1 MPESDAGSW
10 FIALEQ
16 DADAPQVAR
25 HALGEWL
32 PDLPSHVTENALIT
46 VAELVANAVRF
57 GRPPIHVAATVGT
70 DALVVEVCDEGED
83 RPRRRVPADDGG
95 IGLNVVYLL
104 ADRVEIEA
112 DRSCVRCAFSTT
124 VDAPGRRADRGHR
137 PAIRSSWS
145 GTGTTLR
152 LVLRGDID
160 LTARPELDRLLADLD
175 PAHLD
180 RLVID
185 LREVTFFDSTGLH
198 MAERLHRWGRDHDVA
213 VVFTR
218 GIRPVM
224 LVLQAAGLA
233 QRLAFSDAPE
243 DRLEGAPT
251 PVSAAPTRRSPPGRR
266 P

>member
-1 MPESDAGSW
+1 MPQSDAGSW
-10 FIALEQ
+10 LIALEQ

-32 PDLPSHVTENALIT
+32 RDLPSHVTENALIT
-46 VAELVANAVRF
+46 VAELVTNAVRF

-70 DALVVEVCDEGED
+70 DALVVEVCDAGKD
-83 RPRRRVPADDGG
+83 RPRRRVPSDDGG

-124 VDAPGRRADRGHR
+124 VDL
-137 PAIRSSWS
+137 SWS
-145 GTGTTLR
+145 TGPPADPDHYSIELVRHGTTLR

-180 RLVID
+180 RLMID

-198 MAERLHRWGRDHDVA
+198 MADRLHRWGRDHDVA

-243 DRLEGAPT
+243 DRL
-251 PVSAAPTRRSPPGRR
+251 
-266 P
+266 

>member
-1 MPESDAGSW
+1 MPHSNAGSW
-10 FIALEQ
+10 SIALEQ

-70 DALVVEVCDEGED
+70 DALVVEVRDEGKD
-83 RPRRRVPADDGG
+83 RPHRRVPADDGG

-124 VDAPGRRADRGHR
+124 VDR
-137 PAIRSSWS
+137 SWS
-145 GTGTTLR
+145 TGLPADPDHYSIELVRQGTTLR

-160 LTARPELDRLLADLD
+160 LTARPELDQLLADLD

-180 RLVID
+180 RLVVD

-198 MAERLHRWGRDHDVA
+198 MAERLHRWGRDHAVA

-233 QRLAFSDAPE
+233 HRLAFSDAPE
-243 DRLEGAPT
+243 DRLEGFA
-251 PVSAAPTRRSPPGRR
+251 
-266 P
+266 

>member
-1 MPESDAGSW
+1 MTQSDAGSW
-10 FIALEQ
+10 FIALDQ

-46 VAELVANAVRF
+46 VAELVTNAVRF
-57 GRPPIHVAATVGT
+57 GRAPIHVAATVGT
-70 DALVVEVCDEGED
+70 DTLVVEVCDDGED

-112 DRSCVRCAFSTT
+112 DRSCVRCAFNTK
-124 VDAPGRRADRGHR
+124 VEE
-137 PAIRSSWS
+137 SWS
-145 GTGTTLR
+145 TAEPDSYSIELVRQETTLR

-180 RLVID
+180 RLVVD

-198 MAERLHRWGRDHDVA
+198 MADRLHRWGRDHDVA

-243 DRLEGAPT
+243 DRRA
-251 PVSAAPTRRSPPGRR
+251 
-266 P
+266 